1 MTEHKVAHFS
11 LAAKEV
17 EIERPPGFEPV
28 PLFEVRFGSWV
39 VDLAGV
45 GLVCVPARWHVE
57 VCCGFF
63 LFFVVVV
70 GIGGVIDVFDVDISI
85 SIFRKN
91 LLIKPKSTMYPGPKK
106 PILRMSTLQLQPL
119 HNLPKAIASQAQFLF
134 TIETYPRYINLS
146 ICPSLLVAAPTGD
159 PARFGIEEVRPG
171 ERDAVRGEAPFGFV
185 FEPDVEDAATLRVMF
200 VEDDVAHFGS
210 DSGNQ

>member
-17 EIERPPGFEPV
+17 KIERPSGFDPV
-28 PLFEVRFGSWV
+28 PLFEIRFGSWV

-63 LFFVVVV
+63 LFFVVVGSFISV
-70 GIGGVIDVFDVDISI
+70 FDVDVDISI
-85 SIFRKN
+85 PIFRKKH
-91 LLIKPKSTMYPGPKK
+91 LIKPKSTMYPGPKK
-106 PILRMSTLQLQPL
+106 PILRMSTPQLQPL
-119 HNLPKAIASQAQFLF
+119 HYLPKAIASQAQFLF
-134 TIETYPRYINLS
+134 TIDAYPRYINLS

-159 PARFGIEEVRPG
+159 PARFGIEEVRVG
-171 ERDAVRGEAPFGFV
+171 KRDAVRGEAPFGFV

-200 VEDDVAHFGS
+200 VEDEVAHFGS
-210 DSGNQ
+210 DS